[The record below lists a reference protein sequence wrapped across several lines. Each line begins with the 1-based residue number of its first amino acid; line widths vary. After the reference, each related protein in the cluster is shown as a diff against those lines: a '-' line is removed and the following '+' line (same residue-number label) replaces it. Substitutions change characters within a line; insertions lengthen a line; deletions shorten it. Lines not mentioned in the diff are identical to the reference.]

1 MPTTIIN
8 GRDETRTMIRSRFE
22 TVTVVLRSYIYIV
35 NAMIYARALSVV
47 FRVVVRVRGQTNN
60 EIVHTCQSTVDN

>member
-22 TVTVVLRSYIYIV
+22 TVTVVLRSHIYIV
-35 NAMIYARALSVV
+35 DAMIYARALSVE

-60 EIVHTCQSTVDN
+60 EIVHTYQSTVGN